1 MSNASNKENVAEIKM
16 EQKSPLQGGAKIEA
30 PSEED
35 IRKLNEAA
43 LVCSLENKEA
53 CMMCSS

>member
-1 MSNASNKENVAEIKM
+1 MSNASNKENVAVVEI
-16 EQKSPLQGGAKIEA
+16 EAKSPQKAMKTEA

-43 LVCSLENKEA
+43 MTCSIENKEA